1 MYVVA
6 DNCILEKDTGNKIY
20 IQDTK
25 DLNLVAR
32 KLNLGS
38 GFQGFTPNFF
48 SMCLQPDIINN
59 TYTDLEINAGIT
71 CRPLSNT

>member
-6 DNCILEKDTGNKIY
+6 DNYILEKDTGNKIY
-20 IQDTK
+20 MRDTK

-38 GFQGFTPNFF
+38 GFQGFTPNFLTV
-48 SMCLQPDIINN
+48 SLQPDIINN

-71 CRPLSNT
+71 CRPSSNT